1 MESPVQKN
9 KITGYPMLNKTIH
22 IPIEEYENIQA
33 LEKGDQVLLHAARLA
48 TEYSYAPYSK
58 FRVGV
63 ALRLSN
69 GQLMTGTN
77 QENASF
83 PAGICAERVALSA
96 ASSVYPG
103 IAIETLAVSY
113 FNESGDSSHPV
124 SPCGICRQTLS
135 EYEQRFGQTI
145 RLVLGGNSGPVYII
159 RRSSD
164 LLPLAFNFK

>member
-1 MESPVQKN
+1 
-9 KITGYPMLNKTIH
+9 MLQKTIQ
-22 IPIEEYENIQA
+22 IPVEIYPDIQSLDKEDQLL
-33 LEKGDQVLLHAARLA
+33 LEAARQA
-48 TEYSYAPYSK
+48 TENAYAPYSR
-58 FRVGV
+58 FRVGA

-69 GQLMTGTN
+69 GQIITGTN

-96 ASSVYPG
+96 ASAVYPG
-103 IAIETLAVSY
+103 IVVETLAISY
-113 FNESGDSSHPV
+113 FNERGEADQPI

-145 RLVLGGNSGPVYII
+145 RLVLGGKSGPVYII